1 MKPNEGFTL
10 IELLVVIA
18 IIGVLASVVMVS
30 LNSARLK
37 ARNAKRVGDLRQIQT
52 ALELYYNANNGYP
65 NPGFAWRSQCPA
77 WGGYAQDQVI
87 PGLVPTYMARF
98 PSDPSTSNNSACY
111 LYISNG
117 QNYKLLDHQIV
128 PAEVAGFS
136 YNAHPS
142 FIDPRRDGGTN
153 NCVVDGTGIWSWAVY
168 SSGGACL

>member
-18 IIGVLASVVMVS
+18 IIGVLAGVVMVS

-65 NPGFAWRSQCPA
+65 NTGGAWRGEC
-77 WGGYAQDQVI
+77 WGLASADVI

-98 PSDPSTSNNSACY
+98 PSDPSMNISNKTACY
-111 LYISNG
+111 AYQSNG
-117 QNYKLLDHQIV
+117 RDYKLYDHAI
-128 PAEVAGFS
+128 AEVAGFS
-136 YNAHPS
+136 YQAHPT

-168 SSGGACL
+168 SSGGACW